1 MVRYADDIVVGFEH
15 QADAGGF
22 EHQADAGRFWEGMRT
37 RLADFASCWSASRGK
52 SVGRP
57 TLGPTH
63 RARSTAARL
72 HKSVACASASALAC
86 AAPDR
91 WAGLARKLLVPR
103 KRHAAPRIRRA
114 LN

>member
-37 RLADFASCWSASRGK
+37 GLADFASWPASRRK
-52 SVGRP
+52 PPGRP
-57 TLGPTH
+57 TLGPMH
-63 RARSTAARL
+63 RERSTAARS
-72 HKSVACASASALAC
+72 HKSVACASASSLAC
-86 AAPDR
+86 AASDR
-91 WAGLARKLLVPR
+91 RAGLARKLLVPR
-103 KRHAAPRIRRA
+103 KRHAAPRVRRA